1 MNKICKKC
9 GAKTPA
15 DSVFCAMC
23 GARIKEEVVSENE
36 LASEGNDIPEEN
48 EEEIYL
54 FSPIKMARRLAAKYS
69 IEEQKK
75 RKNFLRFFIVL
86 FELVL
91 LCGNIV
97 ACGDTVYNGR
107 ELIRQT
113 LEVDFSGWEQWGKA
127 VVPVLFL
134 IYGYVLIRTF
144 MLKEREFQKH
154 IRTVWN
160 ANLLLFITVMF
171 YTVTDYFELKSG
183 SFVCLAIGIVV
194 NGLML
199 YGTAYEIQN
208 GLKPVPEKIHAWFVP
223 KKVILSLAFLEII
236 LCAIMYMKCP
246 DEDLQKLFWVPIAVK
261 IISLGISCL
270 KREKSYQVMK
280 LQSCVDLLCCMVLF
294 LYYKTYSHSGK
305 YLLDSGL
312 MLAMGVISPFGL
324 NYLWRRLGWEGRIR
338 NINKKVFRLTIL
350 LAAVVSIVGIV
361 SFKKFYDQRTREELV
376 KSFYSYNV
384 AGIWDLEGINGNLV
398 IYSKGT
404 YTYGNRYFRCCI
416 DGDEL
421 AGSLNGSSEKLRSGD
436 GDFELWIKKE
446 IDWNTYLVD
455 IDYTT
460 YYGERESC
468 EDVRMT
474 KIDSEEVGSQI
485 VQSISNQTKIE
496 IGEVCMP
503 WEITFLYDGGEM
515 SYESLGRLGT
525 NDLEKILDYNDGI
538 IKGYSRIQSTK
549 NNALLYADPSFYTS
563 HASEFVSNVYI
574 SYEIDPAQEFSCVNR
589 YSETKYSY

>member
-9 GAKTPA
+9 GAKTPS

-23 GARIKEEVVSENE
+23 GARIKEEFVSENE
-36 LASEGNDIPEEN
+36 LASEENDTIEEN
-48 EEEIYL
+48 KEEIYL
-54 FSPIKMARRLAAKYS
+54 FNPIKMARRLAAKYS

-75 RKNFLRFFIVL
+75 RKNFLRFFIVM

-113 LEVDFSGWEQWGKA
+113 LKVDFSGWEQWGKA

-160 ANLLLFITVMF
+160 ANLLLFITVVF
-171 YTVTDYFELKSG
+171 YTVTDYFKLKSG
-183 SFVCLAIGIVV
+183 AFVCLAISIVV

-208 GLKPVPEKIHAWFVP
+208 GLKPVPEKIHAWLVP

-246 DEDLQKLFWVPIAVK
+246 DEDLQKLFWVPVAVK
-261 IISLGISCL
+261 IISAGISCL

-280 LQSCVDLLCCMVLF
+280 LQSCVDLLCCVVLF

-312 MLAMGVISPFGL
+312 MLAMGVISPFGF
-324 NYLWRRLGWEGRIR
+324 NYLWRRQGWEGKIR

-361 SFKKFYDQRTREELV
+361 IFKKSYEQRVREELV
-376 KSFYSYNV
+376 KSFYSYNA
-384 AGIWDLEGINGNLV
+384 AGIWDLEGVNGNLV
-398 IYSKGT
+398 IYNKGT
-404 YTYGNRYFRCCI
+404 YSKRYFRCYI
-416 DGDEL
+416 DGDKL
-421 AGSLNGSSEKLRSGD
+421 TGSLNRSSEKLRSGD
-436 GDFELWIKKE
+436 RDFELWIKEE

-455 IDYTT
+455 IDYIASD
-460 YYGERESC
+460 GERESC
-468 EDVRMT
+468 EDVTMT
-474 KIDSEEVGSQI
+474 KIDPEEVGLRI
-485 VQSISNQTKIE
+485 TQSISNQAGKDL
-496 IGEVCMP
+496 GEVGFLCDT
-503 WEITFLYDGGEM
+503 TFLYDGGEM
-515 SYESLGRLGT
+515 YYESLGRLGT
-525 NDLEKILDYNDGI
+525 NDLEKILDYNDGM
-538 IKGYSRIQSTK
+538 IKGYSEMQYAK
-549 NNALLYADPSFYTS
+549 NTALIYADPSFYTS
-563 HASEFVSNVYI
+563 HAADFVSTVYI
-574 SYEIDPAQEFSCVNR
+574 SYEVDLAREFSCVNEYSKTR
-589 YSETKYSY
+589 YSY

>member
-1 MNKICKKC
+1 MKKICKQC
-9 GAKTPA
+9 GAEIQA
-15 DSVFCAMC
+15 DSVFCGMC
-23 GARIKEEVVSENE
+23 GARIKEEVVSEKE
-36 LASEGNDIPEEN
+36 PASEGEETPEEN
-48 EEEIYL
+48 GEEIYL
-54 FSPIKMARRLAAKYS
+54 FHPIKMARRLAAKYT

-160 ANLLLFITVMF
+160 ANLLLFITVVF
-171 YTVTDYFELKSG
+171 YTVTDYFKLKSG

-208 GLKPVPEKIHAWFVP
+208 GLEPVPEKKHAWFVP
-223 KKVILSLAFLEII
+223 KEVILSVAFLEII
-236 LCAIMYMKCP
+236 LCGILYMKCP
-246 DEDLQKLFWVPIAVK
+246 DEDLQKLFWVPVAVK
-261 IISLGISCL
+261 IFSAGISCL
-270 KREKSYQVMK
+270 KKEKSYQVMK
-280 LQSCVDLLCCMVLF
+280 LQSGVDLLCCVVLF

-324 NYLWRRLGWEGRIR
+324 NYMWRRQGLEGRIR
-338 NINKKVFRLTIL
+338 NMNKKVFRLTIL

-361 SFKKFYDQRTREELV
+361 SFKKFYDQRAREELV
-376 KSFYSYNV
+376 KDFYSYNV
-384 AGIWDLEGINGNLV
+384 AGIWDLEGIDGNLV
-398 IYSKGT
+398 IYSEGT
-404 YTYGNRYFRCCI
+404 YTYSNRYFRCGI
-416 DGDEL
+416 DGDML
-421 AGSLNGSSEKLRSGD
+421 TGSLKRSSEKLRSGD
-436 GDFELWIKKE
+436 GDFELLIKKE
-446 IDWNTYLVD
+446 IEWNTYLVD
-455 IDYTT
+455 INYTT

-474 KIDSEEVGSQI
+474 KIDMDEVSSYI
-485 VQSISNQTKIE
+485 FQSISDQARIDL
-496 IGEVCMP
+496 GEVYVP
-503 WEITFLYDGGEM
+503 LEITSLYDGGEM
-515 SYESLGRLGT
+515 SLESLCSTVTNNLGKV
-525 NDLEKILDYNDGI
+525 LYYNDGM
-538 IKGYSRIQSTK
+538 IKGYSNIHYTK
-549 NNALLYADPSFYTS
+549 NGAMLYYAPT
-563 HASEFVSNVYI
+563 VYV
-574 SYEIDPAQEFSCVNR
+574 SYEIDPAREFRCVNE
-589 YSETKYSY
+589 YSKTSYSY